1 MYICLCYFYAA
12 IVISEPVSPSLYTI
26 GVTGCFGIESR
37 LVECPL
43 LIETN
48 CGSRNALVTNCRVTG
63 KTVLAG
69 FIHLL
74 AGFGARRL
82 IAAFTNIYSF
92 QQCTN
97 GNIDIREEEPMK
109 ICEDGRWK
117 YLCGQLW
124 SDAQAEVVCRQTRMS
139 TAGEFN
145 KMVCTLLAIDDVMH
159 AGARGTK
166 VLSPGGS
173 EILAVHH
180 TCSGREPGLEDC
192 PKSSFFSDVDCTM
205 VAQVYCQGNF
215 YNYLR
220 DIMILISYRS

>member
-1 MYICLCYFYAA
+1 MLTTPIGTRT
-12 IVISEPVSPSLYTI
+12 IVAE
-26 GVTGCFGIESR
+26 
-37 LVECPL
+37 
-43 LIETN
+43 
-48 CGSRNALVTNCRVTG
+48 RNPRKKIKA
-63 KTVLAG
+63 
-69 FIHLL
+69 
-74 AGFGARRL
+74 
-82 IAAFTNIYSF
+82 IAA
-92 QQCTN
+92 
-97 GNIDIREEEPMK
+97 GA
-109 ICEDGRWK
+109 G
-117 YLCGQLW
+117 
-124 SDAQAEVVCRQTRMS
+124 
-139 TAGEFN
+139 AGEFN

-220 DIMILISYRS
+220 DIMI

>member
-1 MYICLCYFYAA
+1 
-12 IVISEPVSPSLYTI
+12 
-26 GVTGCFGIESR
+26 
-37 LVECPL
+37 
-43 LIETN
+43 
-48 CGSRNALVTNCRVTG
+48 
-63 KTVLAG
+63 
-69 FIHLL
+69 
-74 AGFGARRL
+74 
-82 IAAFTNIYSF
+82 
-92 QQCTN
+92 
-97 GNIDIREEEPMK
+97 MK

-215 YNYLR
+215 YN
-220 DIMILISYRS
+220 S